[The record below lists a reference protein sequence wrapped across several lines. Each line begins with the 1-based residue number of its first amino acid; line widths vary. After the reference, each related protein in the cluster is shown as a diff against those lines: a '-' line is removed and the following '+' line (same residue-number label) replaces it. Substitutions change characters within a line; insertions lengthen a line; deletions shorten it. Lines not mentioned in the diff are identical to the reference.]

1 MNRALMADYAIG
13 SGEQLQ
19 AQLRALRETRGLTQ
33 QELADRLGVTRSR
46 VSKIERS
53 PGDVTLAN
61 LLPVLTALGVQ
72 LTIRDLGRPEN
83 NAVIP
88 TPQGSW

>member
-1 MNRALMADYAIG
+1 MADYAIA
-13 SGEQLQ
+13 SEEQLR
-19 AQLRALRETRGLTQ
+19 AYLRALRETRGMTQ
-33 QELADRLGVTRSR
+33 QELADRLGVSRPR

-53 PGDVTLAN
+53 PGDVTMAN

-72 LTIRDLGRPEN
+72 LTIHDPSRQGKQP
-83 NAVIP
+83 AIP